1 MNIILLGPQGCG
13 KGTQAKKLVA
23 KYGYYYLGMGESLRQ
38 LSQDNSELKEILAR
52 GELVPDDT
60 VFKLLTDKLRE
71 EGVFD
76 NIIFDGYPRSRVQL
90 HAVKDWLEE
99 NGKKIDLAI
108 LIDISEGETI
118 KRLSSRRTD
127 KTTGEIYNL
136 ITNPPPVNVR
146 AENLVQRE
154 DDKPEAIRERLAEYR
169 GTTEPVLKDL
179 EKLSILRRVDGEKPI
194 EEIFNEIVKI
204 INEQD

>member
-23 KYGYYYLGMGESLRQ
+23 KYGYYYLGMGEFLRQ
-38 LSQDNSELKEILAR
+38 LSQENSELKDILAR

-60 VFKLLTDKLRE
+60 VFKLLTDRLRK

-108 LIDISEGETI
+108 LIDISERETI

-127 KTTGEIYNL
+127 RATGEIYNL
-136 ITNPPPVNVR
+136 ITNPPPVDVR
-146 AENLVQRE
+146 AENLIQRE

-169 GTTEPVLKDL
+169 GTTEPVLEDL